1 MSKEFDLTQEELAT
15 ALGVSRH
22 TIISIEKGGNTTAEM
37 VLKLGHFFD
46 KDPREIFLFEMLH
59 IAYNNVKNKPYKQ
72 GGSYESITCNL

>member
-1 MSKEFDLTQEELAT
+1 MHNIVKYLRLSKEFDLTQEELAT

-46 KDPREIFLFEMLH
+46 KDPREIFFIRDVAHSLQQCE
-59 IAYNNVKNKPYKQ
+59 KQ
-72 GGSYESITCNL
+72 AI